1 MSEEITATGSSKAN
15 LKSRE
20 ARCPLGDRYLFDGY
34 PLYPCPART
43 AVAPLQKPIDLLRLS
58 LGLDIDTAVG
68 GIAYKPVYPQQ
79 SCLLSRR
86 ISEEY
91 TLDPSFDADFQ
102 PLIDGHSNLSGL
114 DSELLGSG

>member
-1 MSEEITATGSSKAN
+1 M
-15 LKSRE
+15 
-20 ARCPLGDRYLFDGY
+20 
-34 PLYPCPART
+34 
-43 AVAPLQKPIDLLRLS
+43 APLQKPIDLLRLS

-91 TLDPSFDADFQ
+91 TLDPSFYADFQ

-114 DSELLGSG
+114 DSKLLGSR